1 MKLWNK
7 LLKVFILFSVL
18 SLLGC
23 LKDQNMQTKEIII
36 LNYRIIP
43 LDVFVK
49 NEDSISVLGYRFSDL
64 DGYAFVPVTLNSN
77 DDGKT
82 WNLKVFPDA
91 KNMPRFFR
99 YSKYIFLYNYE
110 KEKTK
115 ASVYISE
122 DFGNSWNLF
131 GEQELLNSEMP
142 IFGNLDEKNPEV
154 HQINKVIADDSW
166 YVEEEPLYT
175 NFIVCKGNPAFT
187 SQVGRINRFDGS
199 STIIDVKQNLHSTL
213 MFYDE
218 ENYWILGKIYRSE
231 PRKASIV
238 LLKSNGNH
246 VEKIGEWRNLSGSK
260 HASDSPKAILV
271 TDEIIAFAVTGPFLS
286 GPTVLRYSI
295 DKGSH
300 WEEIELPTS
309 ETVQLSYDDINKKLV
324 VALADQLYFRYIE
337 IAIGSILMR

>member
-1 MKLWNK
+1 MKLWDNV
-7 LLKVFILFSVL
+7 LKFLILFSVFN
-18 SLLGC
+18 LLGC
-23 LKDQNMQTKEIII
+23 LDGKNMQIKEIKV
-36 LNYRIIP
+36 LDYRIIP

-49 NEDSISVLGYRFSDL
+49 NKDSISVLGYRFSDL
-64 DGYAFVPVTLNSN
+64 DGYAFVPVTIKSN
-77 DDGKT
+77 DGGKT

-99 YSKYIFLYNYE
+99 YLKYIFLYNYE
-110 KEKTK
+110 KGETR

-122 DFGNSWNLF
+122 DLGNSWNLF
-131 GEQELLNSEMP
+131 GEQDLLICEIP
-142 IFGNLDEKNPEV
+142 VFGNLDVKNLEV
-154 HQINKVIADDSW
+154 HQINKIIADDSW

-175 NFIVCKGNPAFT
+175 NFIVRKGNPAFT
-187 SQVGRINRFDGS
+187 SQVGRINRYDGS
-199 STIIDVKQNLHSTL
+199 STIIDVKQDVHSTL

-218 ENYWILGKIYRSE
+218 KNYWILGKIYRSE
-231 PRKASIV
+231 PRKASVV

-309 ETVQLSYDDINKKLV
+309 ETVQLSYDDINKKLE
-324 VALADQLYFRYIE
+324 VALADQIFFQYIE
-337 IAIGSILMR
+337 IPIGDQ

>member
-1 MKLWNK
+1 MTLWNK
-7 LLKVFILFSVL
+7 LLKFLILFSVFN
-18 SLLGC
+18 LLGC
-23 LKDQNMQTKEIII
+23 LDGKNMQIKKIKI
-36 LNYRIIP
+36 LDYRIIP
-43 LDVFVK
+43 LDVLVK
-49 NEDSISVLGYRFSDL
+49 KKDSISVLGYRFSDL
-64 DGYAFVPVTLNSN
+64 DGYAFAPVTIKSN

-82 WNLKVFPDA
+82 WDLKVFPDA

-99 YSKYIFLYNYE
+99 YSKFIFLYNYE
-110 KEKTK
+110 EETK

-142 IFGNLDEKNPEV
+142 IFGNLDEKNPEI

-175 NFIVCKGNPAFT
+175 NFIVRKGNPAFT

-300 WEEIELPTS
+300 WEEIELSTS
-309 ETVQLSYDDINKKLV
+309 ETVQLSYDDISKKLD
-324 VALADQLYFRYIE
+324 VALADQIFFQYIE
-337 IAIGSILMR
+337 IPIGDQ